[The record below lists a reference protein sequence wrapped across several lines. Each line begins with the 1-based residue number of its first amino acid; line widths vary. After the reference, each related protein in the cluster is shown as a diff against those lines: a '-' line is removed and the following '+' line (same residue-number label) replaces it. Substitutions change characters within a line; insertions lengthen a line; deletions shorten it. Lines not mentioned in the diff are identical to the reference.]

1 MELDTLCR
9 VSKLVSLA
17 SLTIGALLSYATA
30 SDSEEEE
37 RLYLEKAENS
47 ADTLQSN

>member
-17 SLTIGALLSYATA
+17 SLTIGALLSYAMT
-30 SDSEEEE
+30 SGGEEE

-47 ADTLQSN
+47 ANTLQSN